1 MTDLELRA
9 SGGGLTPVDLER
21 IGAAVEA
28 ARSQGTR
35 RTYNSAWRSWEKWCA
50 ERKVEPLP
58 ADPVML
64 AAHLAERH
72 GDGVSTSRLTVT
84 VSAIRA
90 RHLDAGLDDPTAIR
104 GVILTMAGLRRVDAG
119 ETAPRQAHP
128 LSTEQVR
135 RMVDGLDRSTLA
147 GKRDAAI
154 ILLGFAAAL
163 RRSEIAALRVADL
176 SWKSEGVVVRI
187 RKSKRDQ
194 DGAGA
199 HVGVV
204 RGHGSTDPVAALHD
218 WVNAA
223 GLDRGDPVF
232 VRLRRGGRLDTG
244 RPLTGEAVNLIV
256 QRAARRAGLADLPIS
271 AHSLR
276 AGHAT
281 VAAEAGVPVDRLART
296 GRWADHRTL
305 AAYVRPASSLQDS
318 TSGALG
324 L

>member
-1 MTDLELRA
+1 MTDLELLA
-9 SGGGLTPVDLER
+9 SGGGLTPIDLER

-28 ARSQGTR
+28 ARSPGTR
-35 RTYNSAWRSWEKWCA
+35 RTYASAWKAWETWCA
-50 ERKVEPLP
+50 ARGIESLP
-58 ADPVML
+58 ADPVMV

-72 GDGVSTSRLTVT
+72 GDGVSASRLTVT

-90 RHLDAGLDDPTAIR
+90 RHLDAGLDDPTSTR

-119 ETAPRQAHP
+119 ETPPRQAHP
-128 LSTEQVR
+128 LSTDQVR

-147 GKRDAAI
+147 GKRGAAI

-176 SWKSEGVVVRI
+176 SWKSEGLVVRV

-199 HVGVV
+199 YVGVV
-204 RGHGSTDPVAALHD
+204 RGYGSTDPVAAVHD
-218 WVNAA
+218 WVTAA
-223 GLDRGDPVF
+223 GLDRGDPLF
-232 VRLRRGGRLDTG
+232 VRVRRGARIETG
-244 RPLTGEAVNLIV
+244 RPLSGEAINSIV
-256 QRAARRAGLADLPIS
+256 QRAAHAAGLADLPIS

-296 GRWADHRTL
+296 GRWADPRTL
-305 AAYVRPASSLQDS
+305 ATYVRPASALADS